1 MRRRERNEKNGRRE
15 ERKENSRFIEEKKPS
30 YPNRYKGELS
40 SEKDIVED
48 YYNPTYPSRYR

>member
-1 MRRRERNEKNGRRE
+1 MRRRERGEKRG

-40 SEKDIVED
+40 PKKDIVEEH
-48 YYNPTYPSRYR
+48 YRPTYPSRYR